1 MSKALEA
8 ARRAIE
14 SHPAYDCGS
23 TGDEEM
29 ARAAISAYLSALA
42 EDEEVVERVARAL
55 NPRAWEVMDDGLHQ
69 MQKKYAGQNVGWP
82 ASQFQHKESMEQSRA
97 ALRALKDTKP

>member
-14 SHPAYDCGS
+14 AHPAYDCGS

-29 ARAAISAYLSALA
+29 ARAAITAYMAHLA
-42 EDEEVVERVARAL
+42 EDDEVVERVARAIQKHVSIGGAPHQ
-55 NPRAWEVMDDGLHQ
+55 PRVIGERTA
-69 MQKKYAGQNVGWP
+69 A
-82 ASQFQHKESMEQSRA
+82 RA
-97 ALRALKDTKP
+97 ALAALKEPT

>member
-14 SHPAYDCGS
+14 AHPAYDCGS

-29 ARAAISAYLSALA
+29 AKAAISAYLAHLA
-42 EDEEVVERVARAL
+42 EDEELTQRLAEVIADAMNMNRAGRL
-55 NPRAWEVMDDGLHQ
+55 EHDAAL
-69 MQKKYAGQNVGWP
+69 
-82 ASQFQHKESMEQSRA
+82 A
-97 ALRALKDTKP
+97 ALRTLAGKE